1 MVRVRSALGTVVV
14 PWRGDPAGVGREHHV
29 EWTVDED
36 MTWAGNT
43 MPAAIASSAVGE
55 EGDWIVLRGRLS
67 LTADKAAFLE
77 VGGSQIL
84 FDLADPLP
92 PDGADGTWVEVR
104 VRRDSIGLW
113 PYQL

>member
-1 MVRVRSALGTVVV
+1 M
-14 PWRGDPAGVGREHHV
+14 GREHHV